1 MKFTNQKIWEES
13 FKDQVKYSS
22 YNTAPVDVIVRNVS
36 YYLRARFNSEQINK
50 LKFLEIGCGAG
61 VNLAWLAKKG
71 VQVSGIDISEEALDL
86 AKQKLQ
92 EENIRYDSLVH
103 TSATNLPFEDDFFSG
118 VVESC
123 VVQHISEVERSKVFS
138 EIYRV
143 LKPGGVFIGH
153 MLDRDC
159 TAFEVENSDKGSMI
173 FEDSEKPKFYLTN
186 IGYAHFFSEE
196 ELRVMLK
203 SFSVIDISKATF
215 YLPLEEAKRRG
226 HEKYKQSMWSV
237 YAIK

>member
-1 MKFTNQKIWEES
+1 MQFTNQKIWEDS
-13 FKDQVKYSS
+13 FKDQIKYSS

-36 YYLRARFNSEQINK
+36 YYLRARFNNDQINK

-61 VNLAWLAKKG
+61 VNLTWLAKKG
-71 VQVSGIDISEEALDL
+71 IQVSGIDISEEALDL
-86 AKQKLQ
+86 AKQRFQ

-103 TSATNLPFEDDFFSG
+103 TSATNLPFENDSFEG

-123 VVQHISEVERSKVFS
+123 VVQHIREEERAAAFNEV
-138 EIYRV
+138 YRV
-143 LKPGGVFIGH
+143 LKPGGVFVGH
-153 MLDRDC
+153 MLDREC
-159 TAFEVENSDKGSMI
+159 TAFKAPESDNGSMI
-173 FEDSEKPKFYLTN
+173 FDDPEKPKFYLTN

-196 ELRVMLK
+196 ELKIALK
-203 SFSVIDISKATF
+203 DFSVIDLSKATF

>member
-1 MKFTNQKIWEES
+1 MKFIDQKVWEDS
-13 FKDQVKYSS
+13 FKDQVKYYS

-36 YYLRARFNSEQINK
+36 YYLRARYSNEQINK

-71 VQVSGIDISEEALDL
+71 VQVSGVDISEEALEL

-92 EENIRYDSLVH
+92 EENIYYDSLVH
-103 TSATNLPFEDDFFSG
+103 KSVTDLPFDDDFFMG

-123 VVQHISEVERSKVFS
+123 VVQHIRDVDRSKAFS

-143 LKPGGVFIGH
+143 LKPGGVFVGH

-159 TAFEVENSDKGSMI
+159 TAFKVENSDGGSMV
-173 FEDSEKPKFYLTN
+173 FEDSAKPKFYLTN

-196 ELRVMLK
+196 ELKVLLNN
-203 SFSVIDISKATF
+203 FSTIDISKTTY

-226 HEKYKQSMWSV
+226 YEVYKQSMWSV